1 MIVDPGNGAAWP
13 VLRGQPY
20 PVAFSDLREAELQ
33 PLTKKFEGHGSGEVE
48 VKTGKMLGAGE
59 FSFARDQELGDIR
72 LIVELFRSGMRGH
85 LLLPASQAFH
95 RLCQKRKSVF
105 PDPNQASSNL

>member
-48 VKTGKMLGAGE
+48 VKTGKMLGN
-59 FSFARDQELGDIR
+59 S
-72 LIVELFRSGMRGH
+72 
-85 LLLPASQAFH
+85 LLPGI
-95 RLCQKRKSVF
+95 K
-105 PDPNQASSNL
+105 NLEIFGSL